1 MKKNILDKCNAK
13 HKGLYHTK
21 QQLER
26 EKGYMGGFQI
36 GACIVSQKKIDKEGQ
51 ISVFA

>member
-1 MKKNILDKCNAK
+1 MKKNILDKCDAK
-13 HKGLYHTK
+13 HKGLYHTE